1 MSRSSVLPPGIHTL
15 RRRLANRLTR
25 LLLGRSPEAVST
37 PLPTTGI
44 YRILIC
50 HTSHSLGNTLL
61 LTPLLQE
68 LEQTYPAAEIDILTR
83 SPVARDIY
91 GHYFNLRRLLPM
103 PAHAVGHP
111 WQALRNL
118 RRMRAVHYDL
128 AIDPEPQSQTSRLL
142 LRLAHATWKLGFNGP
157 RKQGHVTH
165 DVAIPGDLSSK
176 GRLPVY
182 LLRTAS
188 GRSDAAYP
196 PPDLRLSALEKSEG
210 RLALERVLA
219 AHQAP
224 RKRGVI
230 GIFANATGPKLM
242 PPAWW
247 DAFLLALEPICEH
260 YSLLEIVPASGQS
273 MLGSRYP
280 AYYSSDLRKL
290 ASMLTSLDALITLD
304 AGVMH
309 LACASP
315 VPTLSIFTVTSTA
328 EWGPYGKHDI
338 IVQALDRPP
347 AQVAEDVLAACMA
360 RTSSA

>member
-1 MSRSSVLPPGIHTL
+1 MPRSSALPPSIHTL

-25 LLLGRSPEAVST
+25 LILGRSPEPAST
-37 PLPTTGI
+37 PLPVVGI

-61 LTPLLQE
+61 LTPLLRE
-68 LEQTYPAAEIDILTR
+68 LERTYPAAEIDILTR
-83 SPVARDIY
+83 SPVAQDVY

-103 PAHAVGHP
+103 PAHSVGHP

-165 DVAIPGDLSSK
+165 DVAIPAELSSK

-182 LLRTAS
+182 LLRTAT
-188 GRSDAAYP
+188 GHHDADYP
-196 PPDLRLSALEKSEG
+196 PPDIQLSAIEKSG
-210 RLALERVLA
+210 GSQALERVLA
-219 AHQAP
+219 AHGAP

-242 PPAWW
+242 PPEWW
-247 DAFLLALEPICEH
+247 DAFLQALEPIRDH
-260 YSLLEIVPASGQS
+260 YQLLEILPGSGKS

-290 ASMLTSLDALITLD
+290 ASMLTNLDTLITLD
-304 AGVMH
+304 AGIMH
-309 LACASP
+309 LACAAP

-328 EWGPYGKHDI
+328 EWGPYGKNDV
-338 IVQALDRPP
+338 IVQARDRSP
-347 AQVAEDVLAACMA
+347 ALVAEEVLAACMA
-360 RTSSA
+360 RTPPA